1 MKTTPTCL
9 RSVDHAGRVIICH
22 RPVNHAGPC
31 SPWSDDHYDGRV
43 CGANDGKGRACYLM
57 PGHSGNHAL
66 FGVEGEK

>member
-1 MKTTPTCL
+1 MKTIPTCL
-9 RSVDHAGRVIICH
+9 RPVDHAGRVIICH

-31 SPWSDDHYDGRV
+31 SPWSDDQYDGRA

-57 PGHSGNHAL
+57 KGHSGDHAL